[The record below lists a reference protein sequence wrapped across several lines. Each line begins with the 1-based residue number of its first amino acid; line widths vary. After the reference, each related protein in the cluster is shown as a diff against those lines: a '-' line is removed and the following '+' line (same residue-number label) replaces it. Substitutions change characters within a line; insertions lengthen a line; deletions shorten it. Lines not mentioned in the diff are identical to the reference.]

1 MANKNGLAAKNR
13 HKKKFTKLNVV
24 IMKDNINDKTNNPN
38 YFKFSKLGVH
48 RKTLHNWLE
57 KREKLC
63 LPITKIPILIRD

>member
-1 MANKNGLAAKNR
+1 
-13 HKKKFTKLNVV
+13 
-24 IMKDNINDKTNNPN
+24 MKDNINDKTNNPN